1 MTKLSVILPTRNEEE
16 LIGKALLDISKFLD
30 TKRYSYEIL
39 IILNGSVDNTKEIV
53 DKLSAKNKN
62 IKVMNSK
69 PGYGFALRKGM
80 LEAKGTYVTIFNVDF
95 YDLKLIDLVD
105 IDLYGKDLVIG
116 SKMTNWAEDKRPWK
130 RRVVSVLYNV
140 LLKTFFDF
148 KGSDTHGIKIMRK
161 KVMDS
166 VLKKCKTTSG
176 ILDTEFVIKSQR
188 DGYEIADLPVSVE
201 EKRIPRFVNRFL
213 STPVDLINLYK
224 ALK

>member
-1 MTKLSVILPTRNEEE
+1 MIKLSVILPTRNEEE
-16 LIGKALLDISKFLD
+16 LIEKTLLDIARFLN
-30 TKRYSYEIL
+30 TKKYSYEIL
-39 IILNGSVDNTKEIV
+39 VILNGSVDGTEKIV
-53 DKLSAKNKN
+53 NKLKSKNRN
-62 IKVMNSK
+62 IKVLNSK

-95 YDLKLIDLVD
+95 YDLKLIDLID
-105 IDLYGKDLVIG
+105 IDLNSKDLVIG

-130 RRVVSVLYNV
+130 RRVVSILYNV
-140 LLKTFFDF
+140 LLKIFFGF

-161 KVMDS
+161 KVIDS

-176 ILDTEFVIKSQR
+176 ILDTEFVIKTQR
-188 DGYEIADLPVSVE
+188 DGYKIIDLPVSVE